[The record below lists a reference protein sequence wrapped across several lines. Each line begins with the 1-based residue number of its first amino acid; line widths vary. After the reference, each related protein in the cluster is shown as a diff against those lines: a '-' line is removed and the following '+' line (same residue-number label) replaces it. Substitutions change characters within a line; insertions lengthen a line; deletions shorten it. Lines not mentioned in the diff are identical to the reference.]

1 MINIAIVDDN
11 SKILEALESKIS
23 SCDDFKVIG
32 TYRTG
37 KEIYHAV
44 VKGLN
49 PDIILMDIEMPQMD
63 GIQATEKIISIR
75 PDIKIIMCTVF
86 DDEVNIFNAV
96 CAGAKGYILKNESI
110 EKIKRYIYET
120 IEGGSAMSPE
130 IAIRALNL
138 IKKSPPP
145 SEYVS
150 KEEYNLSER
159 EISVLEQIASGR
171 SYDRIADNLG
181 ISYGTV
187 RKHIENIYR
196 KLNVH
201 NKVEAINKAKKD
213 GLL

>member
-1 MINIAIVDDN
+1 MATILVIDDEKSIRN
-11 SKILEALESKIS
+11 TLKDILEHEGYTVETAENGQI
-23 SCDDFKVIG
+23 
-32 TYRTG
+32 
-37 KEIYHAV
+37 
-44 VKGLN
+44 GLN
-49 PDIILMDIEMPQMD
+49 YIQEKDFDVVLCDIKMPQMD
-63 GIQATEKIISIR
+63 GIQATEKIISIQ

-159 EISVLEQIASGR
+159 EISVLEQIASGG